1 MQIVKEYPL
10 KSGYQPRPVS
20 SPGRA
25 LSVLVAVCAV
35 LWVWWMVPYFWP
47 QLDTY
52 GVNSLFNWLKV
63 ALPLSNGAVL
73 WWVTRPMWKS
83 PRLDKQEEFRRSFV
97 LVLSVLFHLASLTLI
112 GSLVLLSSGVLVA
125 GIGGVQ

>member
-1 MQIVKEYPL
+1 MQIVKEYPF
-10 KSGYQPRPVS
+10 KSGYQPRPTTP
-20 SPGRA
+20 PGRA

-52 GVNSLFNWLKV
+52 GVNSLFNWLEV
-63 ALPLSNGAVL
+63 ALPLSNGIVL

-83 PRLDKQEEFRRSFV
+83 PQLDTRQELKRSFV
-97 LVLSVLFHLASLTLI
+97 LLLSVLFHLASFA
-112 GSLVLLSSGVLVA
+112 LVVGVILVF
-125 GIGGVQ
+125 GGTAVEAVDAIR

>member
-10 KSGYQPRPVS
+10 KSGYQPRPAS

-83 PRLDKQEEFRRSFV
+83 PRLDKQEEFKRSFV
-97 LVLSVLFHLASLTLI
+97 LVLSVLFHLASLTLMVA
-112 GSLVLLSSGVLVA
+112 LVLLFSDVVVDGA
-125 GIGGVQ
+125 GGVR

>member
-1 MQIVKEYPL
+1 MRIVKEYPL

-47 QLDTY
+47 QLDAH
-52 GVNSLFNWLKV
+52 GVNSLFNWLNV

-97 LVLSVLFHLASLTLI
+97 LVLGVLFHLASLTLMV
-112 GSLVLLSSGVLVA
+112 GLVLLSSGVLMSGA
-125 GIGGVQ
+125 GGVR